1 MSPFQSIGNIQNNNT
16 FFNYLTVASVAVIGT
31 GISLIVCSQVYN
43 SMKTKY
49 KNDIHNK
56 KKRRK
61 NRYERFLNSWKI
73 PELSEDSKCRNL
85 SLDERKENDYFKD
98 LIVEMLTPVGM
109 VLMRYNSEQNLF
121 EYWCDASVP
130 YNFLI
135 VVVRCFVTVHQCN
148 YLYLEDFHEDFKENE
163 NKAEE
168 NENNEEEAKPL
179 LEKGDEYLFL
189 HRNGK
194 EQDKQNS
201 ENEEG
206 TQNEGECEDKNENKD
221 VKKKHN
227 YFIFKKISSIFE
239 YKENKKK
246 ESEHKKRIVQ
256 IKDISYKEFK
266 NM

>member
-1 MSPFQSIGNIQNNNT
+1 MSPFHSISNIQQNHS
-16 FFNYLTVASVAVIGT
+16 FFNYITVASVAVIGT
-31 GISLIVCSQVYN
+31 GISFIVCSQVYK
-43 SMKTKY
+43 SMKRKY
-49 KNDIHNK
+49 KNDMSDRK
-56 KKRRK
+56 KSQK

-73 PELSEDSKCRNL
+73 PDLSEDSKCRKL
-85 SLDERKENDYFKD
+85 SLDERKEKDYFKD
-98 LIVEMLTPVGM
+98 LVVEMLTPVGM
-109 VLMRYNSEQNLF
+109 VLMRYNPEQNLF
-121 EYWCDASVP
+121 EYWCDSSVP
-130 YNFLI
+130 YSFLI
-135 VVVRCFVTVHQCN
+135 VVVRCFVTVYQCN
-148 YLYLEDFHEDFKENE
+148 YLYLEDFHEEFKEKENKTVENEDNE
-163 NKAEE
+163 NK
-168 NENNEEEAKPL
+168 EAKPL

-194 EQDKQNS
+194 EQDKTNN

-206 TQNEGECEDKNENKD
+206 TQDNENKD

-256 IKDISYKEFK
+256 IKDISYKDFK